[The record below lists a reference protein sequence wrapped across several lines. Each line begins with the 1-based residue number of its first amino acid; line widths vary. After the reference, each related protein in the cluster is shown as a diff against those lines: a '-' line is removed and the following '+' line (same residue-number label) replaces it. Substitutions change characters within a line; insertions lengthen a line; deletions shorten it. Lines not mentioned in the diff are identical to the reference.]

1 MSDQSHWYAISI
13 RLMPGTLGLVESY
26 SKKHSYTRTQGIES
40 LIHAG
45 LISIGEVCPNYR
57 FQERPGMGPK
67 LGHKFT
73 ERTLLAQRKKLAKSK
88 S

>member
-1 MSDQSHWYAISI
+1 MTDQSHWYAISV
-13 RLMPGTLGLVESY
+13 RLMPDTLELVESY

-45 LISIGEVCPNYR
+45 LVSMGEVCPNYR
-57 FQERPGMGPK
+57 FQQRPGMGPK
-67 LGHKFT
+67 PGHKFP
-73 ERTLLAQRKKLAKSK
+73 ERTLIAQNKKLAKSK

>member
-1 MSDQSHWYAISI
+1 MADQSHWYAISI
-13 RLMPGTLGLVESY
+13 RLMPDTLELVESY

-45 LISIGEVCPNYR
+45 LVSIGQVCPNYR
-57 FQERPGMGPK
+57 FQPRPGMGPK

-73 ERTLLAQRKKLAKSK
+73 ERTLLSKKKKLAKPK

>member
-13 RLMPGTLGLVESY
+13 RLMPETLGLVESY
-26 SKKHSYTRTQGIES
+26 SKKHSYTRTQGIEF

-73 ERTLLAQRKKLAKSK
+73 QRTFLAEKKKLDTSK